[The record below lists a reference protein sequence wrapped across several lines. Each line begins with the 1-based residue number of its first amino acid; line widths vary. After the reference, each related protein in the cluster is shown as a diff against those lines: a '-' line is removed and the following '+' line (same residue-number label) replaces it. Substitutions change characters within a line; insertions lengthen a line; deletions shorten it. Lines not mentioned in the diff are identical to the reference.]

1 MFISGDV
8 MDFSKLS
15 SDELIKAVE
24 LTKKPTALE
33 VALKNE
39 LITLKKLLAKKV
51 DVFNKIITLA
61 EDEVYDE

>member
-1 MFISGDV
+1 